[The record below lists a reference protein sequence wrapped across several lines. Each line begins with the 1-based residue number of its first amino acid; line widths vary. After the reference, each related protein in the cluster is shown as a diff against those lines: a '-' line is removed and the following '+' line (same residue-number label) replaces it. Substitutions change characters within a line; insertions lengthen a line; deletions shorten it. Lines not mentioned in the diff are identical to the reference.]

1 MYKRSL
7 NSKIEKSNSFLA
19 KQIYKRY
26 NNCSQSKDL
35 KSFEWYDIW
44 DTPFGRVGKKLYLKN
59 NAYHIIIS

>member
-44 DTPFGRVGKKLYLKN
+44 DTPFGRV
-59 NAYHIIIS
+59 